1 MRRLISSV
9 GVLAI
14 VLFFAGCGS
23 GSDAIQLNQQTAQAK
38 VTEFLQIMV
47 TDQRPKTLMDFI
59 APSYLKAAK
68 IDAAAFTVNS
78 YYPKTFKIE
87 QSYPSTDLS
96 NAINV
101 VAVIAGEGNGWAHRL
116 TFVVFN
122 DNGKLVLFPGK
133 HDNDTKFVDP
143 WYSIQEYVQ

>member
-1 MRRLISSV
+1 MRRMISSV
-9 GVLAI
+9 GVLAV

-23 GSDAIQLNQQTAQAK
+23 SSESLQLNEQTAQAK
-38 VTEFLQIMV
+38 VTEFLKIMV
-47 TDQRPKTLMDFI
+47 TDQRPKTMMDFI

-68 IDAAAFTVNS
+68 IDAATFTVNT
-78 YYPKTFKIE
+78 YYPKSFTIE

-101 VAVIAGEGNGWAHRL
+101 VAVVAGENNGWAHRL

-122 DNGKLVLFPGK
+122 DNGKLVFYPGK

-143 WYSIQEYVQ
+143 WYSIKEYVQ